1 VAAGVDVLNWTT
13 KRQSGYG
20 GFPSIFLTFSLL
32 LLVLAVGFVVGRVV
46 VARFYLSQAPKFAK
60 RETADLDS
68 VAVAPE
74 PTPRMPGRVYVP
86 PPAPPEEPPEE
97 SVDLAGPPDGTLLD
111 GDIEWPDDAETIHS
125 PVHLPAGG
133 DVTRVP
139 VPESQESRPERRRDR
154 EDEGEALYSVQVGVF
169 SSIQGARRLEDELRE
184 KGHSTRIEVEGR
196 DGDTLYRVLI
206 GSYRTEY
213 AARRGVEDLRRQGF
227 EAFLIER

>member
-1 VAAGVDVLNWTT
+1 VLNWAT
-13 KRQSGYG
+13 KRQSEYG

-46 VARFYLSQAPKFAK
+46 VARFYLSQAPKFAT
-60 RETADLDS
+60 RAAADLDP
-68 VAVAPE
+68 VAAAPE
-74 PTPRMPGRVYVP
+74 SAPRMPGRVYVP

-97 SVDLAGPPDGTLLD
+97 SVDLAGPPEGTLLD
-111 GDIEWPDDAETIHS
+111 SDLEWPVDAETVHP
-125 PVHLPAGG
+125 PVHPPAGG
-133 DVTRVP
+133 QVTRVP
-139 VPESQESRPERRRDR
+139 VPQDSPPDRGRDR
-154 EDEGEALYSVQVGVF
+154 EDEGDALYSVQVGVF
-169 SSIQGARRLEDELRE
+169 SSIQGARKLEDELRE

-196 DGDTLYRVLI
+196 DGDTLYRVLT